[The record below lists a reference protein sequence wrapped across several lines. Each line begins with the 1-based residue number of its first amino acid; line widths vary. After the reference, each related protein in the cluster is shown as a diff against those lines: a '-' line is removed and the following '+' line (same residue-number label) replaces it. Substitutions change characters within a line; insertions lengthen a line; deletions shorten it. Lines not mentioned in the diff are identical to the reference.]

1 MSVSTLA
8 KLPRPSGASGEK
20 AGMYLVG
27 CGVFSAGAFLFIHSR
42 LGTDPL
48 DVFALG
54 LLNHVRL
61 TIGLAQTLVAVI
73 CLLLVAVWTKKRP
86 VLSPLWTFFF
96 CGSLIDLLRLAEAG
110 RLLPLPPF
118 AVMLCGAVLCAYGS
132 SLIIMSGFGIRAMDL
147 LALTMTDRWRW
158 PFWAAKGALEFAL
171 LVWGYAMGGP
181 AGIGTLTFFVVVD
194 GCIQPFMWCNDR
206 LLGLGNH
213 WTPPRLRDFE
223 TTSSA
228 GEPVPTPGK

>member
-1 MSVSTLA
+1 MPVSILA
-8 KLPRPSGASGEK
+8 KLSRPRGAAGEK

-27 CGVFSAGAFLFIHSR
+27 CGIFSVGAFMFIHSR

-54 LLNHVRL
+54 LLNHMHL

-96 CGSLIDLLRLAEAG
+96 CGSLIDLLRLADAG

-118 AVMLCGAVLCAYGS
+118 AVMLSGAMLCAYGS

-158 PFWAAKGALEFAL
+158 PFWTAKGSLEFAL
-171 LVWGYAMGGP
+171 LVSGYAMGGP
-181 AGIGTLTFFVVVD
+181 AGIGTLTFFIVVD
-194 GCIQPFMWCNDR
+194 GCIQPLMWCNGR

-223 TTSSA
+223 A
-228 GEPVPTPGK
+228 PLPVREPAPAPGE